1 MESLLAPTINLALLI
16 GILVYKLRGP
26 LRSFVSQ
33 RHVTIRDELQRVRDQ
48 LRQAQEKYEEFT
60 ARVKALDAESMA
72 LRDQTKKEITALQH
86 RITAEARRLSSTVI
100 NDAKNAVD
108 HLFSDL
114 RDQMYI
120 EYGTKV
126 LDRAEILLREKL
138 TAEDRIRIRKEFLNQ
153 MENVQ

>member
-1 MESLLAPTINLALLI
+1 MESLFAPTFNLALLI
-16 GILVYKLRGP
+16 GLLVFKLRAP

-33 RHVTIRDELQRVRDQ
+33 RHLTIRDELQRVKDQ

-60 ARVKALDAESMA
+60 AHVKALDAESMA
-72 LRDQTKKEITALQH
+72 LRDQTKKEITALQQ
-86 RITAEARRLSSTVI
+86 RIMAEARRLSSTVI

-114 RDQMYI
+114 RDQLYI

-126 LDRAEILLREKL
+126 LDRTEILLREKL
-138 TAEDRIRIRKEFLNQ
+138 TSEDRSRIRQEFLSQ
-153 MENVQ
+153 MEKAS